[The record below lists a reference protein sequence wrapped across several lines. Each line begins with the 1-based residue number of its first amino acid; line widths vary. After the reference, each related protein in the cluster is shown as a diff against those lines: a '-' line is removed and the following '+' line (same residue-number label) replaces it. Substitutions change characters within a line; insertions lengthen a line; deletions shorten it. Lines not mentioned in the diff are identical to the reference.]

1 MPPPWA
7 LPRGPPVHGL
17 PAQPVVEVC
26 DQPALAPVAEEG
38 ADPTPAGKVRGHR
51 LPRDPARDQVTD
63 HVQQLPVTVTLGRSA
78 PPPKPG
84 RHRQQRPDGRPFR
97 VRHVGGIPAFPVP
110 VADRVA
116 VRVREVITRSCSRV
130 GREAFGGA
138 QQRHQGLPAL
148 LGWIRILEL
157 PRGPVFIRVRRED
170 HPGEKPVRPAR
181 SMIGSDTASETTS
194 GNLSPKT
201 RSTEIPSIPMSQL
214 IWSLQVRDL
223 SRCQIV

>member
-26 DQPALAPVAEEG
+26 DQPALAPAAEEG

-51 LPRDPARDQVTD
+51 PPRDPARGQVTD

-97 VRHVGGIPAFPVP
+97 VRHCRRDTGVPGPGGRP
-110 VADRVA
+110 RC
-116 VRVREVITRSCSRV
+116 RTRARGDHTIV
-130 GREAFGGA
+130 QPRWTGG
-138 QQRHQGLPAL
+138 
-148 LGWIRILEL
+148 
-157 PRGPVFIRVRRED
+157 VRR
-170 HPGEKPVRPAR
+170 R
-181 SMIGSDTASETTS
+181 TTTTS
-194 GNLSPKT
+194 GPPGTARLDSHPRATERPRLHTRTTGRSPRRKT
-201 RSTEIPSIPMSQL
+201 CSTHTF
-214 IWSLQVRDL
+214 RD
-223 SRCQIV
+223 RFRYGF